1 METTASW
8 ASATPA
14 SSPPAYR
21 ISTLLG
27 SLVALSAVLSDYLF
41 WHESAGVNVLVYMV
55 FIVGA
60 HLVLL
65 GYCGRLPLERWIGSM
80 VWL

>member
-8 ASATPA
+8 AAPA
-14 SSPPAYR
+14 PAPTAPTYR

-27 SLVALSAVLSDYLF
+27 SLVAASAVLSDYLF
-41 WHESAGVNVLVYMV
+41 WHESAGLNVLVYMV
-55 FIVGA
+55 FLVVV

-65 GYCGRLPLERWIGSM
+65 PR
-80 VWL
+80 